1 MHEFRGFVAI
11 HESFLHEIGG
21 HGISAPT
28 PPNNRRSFLREN
40 LISAKLRKFSP
51 LKVSRHTVL
60 LYAILHVTKRETD
73 SGWNSGYYAA
83 ILSGKN
89 IAVNGA

>member
-1 MHEFRGFVAI
+1 MLYYFMQQRETFEGENFREFRGFVAI
-11 HESFLHEIGG
+11 HESFL
-21 HGISAPT
+21 
-28 PPNNRRSFLREN
+28 REN
-40 LISAKLRKFSP
+40 LISAKSRKFSP
-51 LKVSRHTVL
+51 SKVSHHTVL
-60 LYAILHVTKRETD
+60 LYAIPHVTKREMD